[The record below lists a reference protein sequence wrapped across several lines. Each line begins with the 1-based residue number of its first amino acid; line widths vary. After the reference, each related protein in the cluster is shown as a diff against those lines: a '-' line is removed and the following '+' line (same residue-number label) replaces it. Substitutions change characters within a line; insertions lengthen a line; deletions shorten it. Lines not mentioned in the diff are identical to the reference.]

1 MNESSQIVSPTLA
14 FFLYDLREELGQD
27 RAQIQQNRHR
37 FWCKI
42 EPKLDRDYSELSEED
57 QRWLAQLEAI
67 EKPEAQEIEL
77 LTRITDRR
85 FPPSYYALQMSDIY
99 ALRVESSDPSDRG
112 MQSLESL
119 PQLKRKLA
127 FHINHQ
133 LDSTELQQGKQGT
146 IGQTWLLW
154 GRLPGNHLTATH
166 VAKACCE
173 QLFPNHIGNTDH
185 FQSGKLA
192 GATLY
197 EWWQPPMEWDNLGRE
212 NWHQMVMLFS
222 PRQSVEGMRATLKN
236 LYPYLMRLFCHRNK
250 ILWAYARSR
259 QIKSRL
265 QDDYRLIEALSQD
278 IQTTLKHSKFSTQD
292 LSNRLA
298 QTLEL
303 SSRYAR
309 LSSDLAH
316 HGRMIQTTLLNYH
329 SALRKIAEVD
339 EDSQL
344 EFLAEFGNSIAEN
357 YRLQIEME
365 MAYFNSGLIDL
376 EAISHTLHSTIN
388 LHREIPNVQPTPLM
402 TAIALGVA
410 ASLIASPLLAAILSV
425 GWSLLSLPMGFAIG
439 AIVFRWF
446 RDQRSV
452 TSDH

>member
-1 MNESSQIVSPTLA
+1 MNESSQIVSPTLT

-27 RAQIQQNRHR
+27 RSQIQQNRHR
-37 FWCKI
+37 FWRKI
-42 EPKLDRDYSELSEED
+42 EPQLDRDYSELSNED
-57 QRWLAQLEAI
+57 RLWLAKLEEI

-77 LTRITDRR
+77 LTRVSDRR
-85 FPPSYYALQMSDIY
+85 FPSSYYALQMSDTY

-112 MQSLESL
+112 MQSLEIL

-133 LDSTELQQGKQGT
+133 LDSTELQESKQGT

-154 GRLPGNHLTATH
+154 GRLPGNHLTANH

-173 QLFPNHIGNTDH
+173 QLFPKDTENAER
-185 FQSGKLA
+185 FQQGKLA

-197 EWWQPPMEWDNLGRE
+197 EWWQPPIEWQNLGHE
-212 NWHQMVMLFS
+212 NWHQLVMLFS
-222 PRQSVEGMRATLKN
+222 PRQSVEGMRATMKM

-265 QDDYRLIEALSQD
+265 QADYRSIEALSHEL
-278 IQTTLKHSKFSTQD
+278 QTTLNQPQNSSREWQ
-292 LSNRLA
+292 NCLA

-316 HGRMIQTTLLNYH
+316 QERMIQSSLLNYRT
-329 SALRKIAEVD
+329 ALGKIAD
-339 EDSQL
+339 IDADSQL
-344 EFLAEFGNSIAEN
+344 EFLTEFGNSIAEN

-365 MAYFNSGLIDL
+365 IAYFNSGLTEL
-376 EAISHTLHSTIN
+376 GAIAKTLHSAIDLPREVPN
-388 LHREIPNVQPTPLM
+388 LQPTPLLS
-402 TAIALGVA
+402 AVAVGVA
-410 ASLIASPLLAAILSV
+410 TSLLASPLLVEALSI
-425 GWSLLSLPMGFAIG
+425 GWSLLSIPIGFAIG
-439 AIVFRWF
+439 AIVFAGLRQ
-446 RDQRSV
+446 RRSV
-452 TSDH
+452 TRDN

>member
-27 RAQIQQNRHR
+27 RSQIQQNRHR

-42 EPKLDRDYSELSEED
+42 EPKLDREYSELSEDD
-57 QRWLAQLEAI
+57 QLWLEQLEAI

-85 FPPSYYALQMSDIY
+85 FPSSYYALQMSDTY

-119 PQLKRKLA
+119 PQLKRKVA

-133 LDSTELQQGKQGT
+133 LDSTELQEGKQGT

-173 QLFPNHIGNTDH
+173 QLFPNCTGNTDH

-197 EWWQPPMEWDNLGRE
+197 EWWQPPMEWHNLGRE

-222 PRQSVEGMRATLKN
+222 PRQSVEGMRATIKK
-236 LYPYLMRLFCHRNK
+236 LYPHLMRLFCHRNK
-250 ILWAYARSR
+250 ILWAYAQSR
-259 QIKSRL
+259 QIKSQL
-265 QDDYRLIEALSQD
+265 QDDYRAIDALSHD
-278 IQTTLKHSKFSTQD
+278 TQTRLKHTKFSIQNG
-292 LSNRLA
+292 SNCLA
-298 QTLEL
+298 QILEL

-309 LSSDLAH
+309 LSSDLVH
-316 HGRMIQTTLLNYH
+316 HERMIQTSLLNYH
-329 SALRKIAEVD
+329 SALGKIAELD
-339 EDSQL
+339 ADSQL

-357 YRLQIEME
+357 YRLQIGME
-365 MAYFNSGLIDL
+365 IAYFNSGLITL
-376 EAISHTLHSTIN
+376 EAIAKTLHSAIN
-388 LHREIPNVQPTPLM
+388 LHREVPNSQYSQSTPLL
-402 TAIALGVA
+402 TAMAVGVS
-410 ASLIASPLLAAILSV
+410 ASLIASPLLAEALSV
-425 GWSLLSLPMGFAIG
+425 GWSLLSLPIGFAIG

-446 RDQRSV
+446 RDQLKF
-452 TSDH
+452 